1 MSELFGLGEKR
12 FHSAGT
18 STLSQTYPT
27 AKGHLYYPKK
37 SKTSW
42 IMAMKQISW
51 HPSKSYIPSEEWIGL
66 QGMEDLT
73 LSLTQPVYYQA
84 QYEWWSLDLLDDGYL
99 PETAQ
104 HMREVKAKE
113 LHIHTAR
120 IVTSHGKASTETE
133 WGGHDYR
140 SVHVH
145 STGQIPLT
153 YILVDPV
160 SKTFTR
166 GDLQPG
172 DIQTVEFLSHSD
184 PTHLLVWTSAWIPR
198 QD

>member
-1 MSELFGLGEKR
+1 MSELFELGEKR

-42 IMAMKQISW
+42 IMAMKQISD
-51 HPSKSYIPSEEWIGL
+51 SKDGRSNAQLNP
-66 QGMEDLT
+66 T
-73 LSLTQPVYYQA
+73 VYYQA
-84 QYEWWSLDLLDDGYL
+84 QYEWWSLDLLEWIL

-120 IVTSHGKASTETE
+120 IVTSHGEASTETE

>member
-1 MSELFGLGEKR
+1 MSVFNHPTNLKELFELGEKR

-42 IMAMKQISW
+42 IMAMKQISVM
-51 HPSKSYIPSEEWIGL
+51 HRTPR
-66 QGMEDLT
+66 MEDLT
-73 LSLTQPVYYQA
+73 LSLTQTVYYQA
-84 QYEWWSLDLLDDGYL
+84 QYEWWSLDLLTNGQF

-120 IVTSHGKASTETE
+120 IVTSHGEASTETE

-153 YILVDPV
+153 YILADPV

>member
-1 MSELFGLGEKR
+1 MMMNY
-12 FHSAGT
+12 
-18 STLSQTYPT
+18 TLMIALWFTCS
-27 AKGHLYYPKK
+27 
-37 SKTSW
+37 
-42 IMAMKQISW
+42 MAIQGKW

-73 LSLTQPVYYQA
+73 LSLTQTVYYQA
-84 QYEWWSLDLLDDGYL
+84 QYEWWSLDLLDNGHL

-140 SVHVH
+140 SV
-145 STGQIPLT
+145 T
-153 YILVDPV
+153 YIAQAK
-160 SKTFTR
+160 SR
-166 GDLQPG
+166 
-172 DIQTVEFLSHSD
+172 
-184 PTHLLVWTSAWIPR
+184 
-198 QD
+198 